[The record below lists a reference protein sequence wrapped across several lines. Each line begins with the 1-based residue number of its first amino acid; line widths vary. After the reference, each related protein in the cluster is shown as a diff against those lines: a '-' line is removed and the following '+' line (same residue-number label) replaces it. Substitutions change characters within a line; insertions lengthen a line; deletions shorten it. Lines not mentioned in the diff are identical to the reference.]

1 MLLFTWSDNIYLF
14 CFSNFKS
21 IITFLWMVCDRNMWP
36 DLQKGSSTHIKFT
49 KTACLLC
56 ASFEKIHLTTINL
69 QTNKIVQSKRP
80 FLSDYVKYFCEQY
93 GNQASWTN
101 DESIVETR
109 PYLHFLELLGLL
121 VDVQHSNLKLSI
133 MLFKTRK
140 SMFLSLPQISHKFPS
155 AFIVQIYGWQLY

>member
-1 MLLFTWSDNIYLF
+1 MQDYAKQG
-14 CFSNFKS
+14 SNSYYGKWKRHDFNDDQKNNWKS
-21 IITFLWMVCDRNMWP
+21 R
-36 DLQKGSSTHIKFT
+36 
-49 KTACLLC
+49 
-56 ASFEKIHLTTINL
+56 NL
-69 QTNKIVQSKRP
+69 QISH
-80 FLSDYVKYFCEQY
+80 SCIIAVKQY

-109 PYLHFLELLGLL
+109 PHLHFLELLGLL
-121 VDVQHSNLKLSI
+121 VDVRHSNLKLSI